1 MKGGAFE
8 IAGRK
13 IGGGR
18 TFVIAE
24 AGTNHDGSLDKARE
38 MVRIAADCPLI
49 CPTVVDATIAGHF
62 ASGCDYTMNDVPR
75 TFPRFPTERLCVD
88 TREDFEVVKSV
99 IENVHEEK
107 RYMHHLR
114 VLEFLASNPAIAA
127 LNAGVRQK
135 VATAGGGGT

>member
-62 ASGCDYTMNDVPR
+62 ASGRDYTMNDVPG
-75 TFPRFPTERLCVD
+75 TFPRRGVSAVSD
-88 TREDFEVVKSV
+88 GAVVRR
-99 IENVHEEK
+99 H
-107 RYMHHLR
+107 
-114 VLEFLASNPAIAA
+114 
-127 LNAGVRQK
+127 
-135 VATAGGGGT
+135 AGGFRGREERDRKCS